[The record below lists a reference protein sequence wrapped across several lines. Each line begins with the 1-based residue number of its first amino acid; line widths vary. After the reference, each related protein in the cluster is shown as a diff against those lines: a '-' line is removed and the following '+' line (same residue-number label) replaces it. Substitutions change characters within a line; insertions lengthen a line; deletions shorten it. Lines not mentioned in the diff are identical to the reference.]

1 MTNYSAS
8 GRDYLKP
15 HLLIHCCLVALVFAS
30 AQMCQDPIII
40 RPSSADLIHCC
51 IVAKVLASAPAVPRP
66 CNHTAI
72 SWPNT
77 LLHIVAKVFTS
88 AQLCRDPLINNTA
101 ISWPY
106 TLLHCRESFYECPAG
121 PRPYNHRAI
130 SWPNTVWRDSP
141 PLHQFLELLVIWT
154 LTAFPFYI
162 PNMGNNVWEICSG
175 MMKCDEMGWNVRNV
189 KNVYGLKKKMLGM

>member
-8 GRDYLKP
+8 GRDYLRP

-66 CNHTAI
+66 YNHTAI

-88 AQLCRDPLINNTA
+88 AQLVRDPIIIGPSADLIQYEEIHPHCIN
-101 ISWPY
+101 SWNS
-106 TLLHCRESFYECPAG
+106 LWYELSQP
-121 PRPYNHRAI
+121 
-130 SWPNTVWRDSP
+130 
-141 PLHQFLELLVIWT
+141 
-154 LTAFPFYI
+154 FPSIYPI
-162 PNMGNNVWEICSG
+162 WEIMFEKSAPAWWNG
-175 MMKCDEMGWNVRNV
+175 MKR
-189 KNVYGLKKKMLGM
+189 

>member
-66 CNHTAI
+66 YNHTAI

-88 AQLCRDPLINNTA
+88 AQLCRDPLIIRPSADLIHCCIVAKVFTSAQLVRDPIIIGPSADLIQYEEIHPHCIN
-101 ISWPY
+101 SWNS
-106 TLLHCRESFYECPAG
+106 LWYELSQP
-121 PRPYNHRAI
+121 
-130 SWPNTVWRDSP
+130 
-141 PLHQFLELLVIWT
+141 
-154 LTAFPFYI
+154 FPSIYPI
-162 PNMGNNVWEICSG
+162 WEIMFEKSAPAW
-175 MMKCDEMGWNVRNV
+175 WNVM
-189 KNVYGLKKKMLGM
+189 KWDETLEM

>member
-66 CNHTAI
+66 YNH
-72 SWPNT
+72 
-77 LLHIVAKVFTS
+77 
-88 AQLCRDPLINNTA
+88 TA

-189 KNVYGLKKKMLGM
+189 KNVYGLKKKMLAM